1 MFEELYYWMTTR
13 LAKIKS
19 NDNPPF
25 NAYFLIMIL
34 QIFNI
39 VTLFVIVNYY
49 TKVHLPKNSSIYI
62 GLSLAL
68 ILAVIN
74 YPTLYKRRK
83 EIFEKFENME
93 LKRKKKGLIY
103 FWLYVCLSTII
114 FLVAGANL
122 VTPYYLQK

>member
-1 MFEELYYWMTTR
+1 MFEELYYWMSTR
-13 LAKIKS
+13 LEKIKT

-34 QIFNI
+34 QSFNI
-39 VTLFVIVNYY
+39 GTLFVIVNSY

-68 ILAVIN
+68 ILALID

-83 EIFEKFENME
+83 EIFKKIEN
-93 LKRKKKGLIY
+93 LAPKRKKKGLIY

-114 FLVAGANL
+114 FFVAAANL

>member
-1 MFEELYYWMTTR
+1 MFEELYYWMATR
-13 LAKIKS
+13 LSKIKS

-39 VTLFVIVNYY
+39 GTLYVIVNYY
-49 TKVHLPKNSSIYI
+49 IKVHLPKNTYIYI
-62 GLSLAL
+62 GLLLAL

-93 LKRKKKGLIY
+93 LNRKKKGLIY

-114 FLVAGANL
+114 FML
-122 VTPYYLQK
+122 VTSPLVRHI